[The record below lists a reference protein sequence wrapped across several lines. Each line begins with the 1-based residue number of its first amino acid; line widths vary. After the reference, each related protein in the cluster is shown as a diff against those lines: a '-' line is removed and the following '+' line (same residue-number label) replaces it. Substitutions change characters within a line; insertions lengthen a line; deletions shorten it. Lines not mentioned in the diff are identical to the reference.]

1 MKRILISVIAA
12 LPLAI
17 GPAVASA
24 HDNRPGNG
32 GSLTPIVSVAGTVVS
47 TDAANGTFVADAFV
61 LAPRSG
67 TGHREHGSSGR
78 SSRFGGDSSF
88 TRRSAHEPMT
98 APTAMTQ
105 VTITTDS
112 GTKLKL
118 NHQDGTVGDLVA
130 GDRFVARLSGSP
142 GDSIQ
147 TLVSNPALRV
157 SASTPP
163 KAHQL
168 YAFVGRVTAVDTTAG
183 NVTVDVTRSRP
194 SDLVPPGSAPLSFT
208 VGSDTLIRRGTGLR
222 RLLGASLGDV
232 SVGDIV
238 AGGVIGDSVIGDSG
252 LTLSQVESTPLKVLL
267 DLPATTTTTTSA
279 QAAEDKTRA
288 MKHALSLLG
297 DKSARKSEGHKK
309 SH

>member
-1 MKRILISVIAA
+1 
-12 LPLAI
+12 
-17 GPAVASA
+17 
-24 HDNRPGNG
+24 
-32 GSLTPIVSVAGTVVS
+32 
-47 TDAANGTFVADAFV
+47 
-61 LAPRSG
+61 
-67 TGHREHGSSGR
+67 
-78 SSRFGGDSSF
+78 
-88 TRRSAHEPMT
+88 
-98 APTAMTQ
+98 MTQ
-105 VTITTDS
+105 VTITTYS

-194 SDLVPPGSAPLSFT
+194 SDLVPSGSAPLSFT

-238 AGGVIGDSVIGDSG
+238 AGGVIGDSG

-279 QAAEDKTRA
+279 QAAEGKTRA

-297 DKSARKSEGHKK
+297 DKSARKSGGHKK
-309 SH
+309 SN